1 MVGFPKDF
9 YILYFIRGLMRKY
22 YYWILLLL
30 FLILSIYIKL
40 IGGEQ
45 NIGFNVEL
53 FKLINYNQIA
63 TLNGLMVFLSKYG
76 REYVWIPVTA
86 LLLIFKRTRKI
97 GITLVISFVIAIV
110 LGEVSKYVMA
120 QLRPFNFVNPTYL
133 LEPKP
138 TDYSYPS
145 GHALIVSTGAVTLL
159 LTSPK
164 WMWILGIIE
173 AVLVS
178 YSRVYV
184 GVHWPLDVIAGWLLG
199 SWISFLSVQIE
210 STGPIKKIEQM
221 LKA

>member
-1 MVGFPKDF
+1 
-9 YILYFIRGLMRKY
+9 MRKY

-76 REYVWIPVTA
+76 REYLWIPVTA

>member
-1 MVGFPKDF
+1 
-9 YILYFIRGLMRKY
+9 MRKY

-53 FKLINYNQIA
+53 FKLINYNQISA
-63 TLNGLMVFLSKYG
+63 LNGLMVFLSKYG

-97 GITLVISFVIAIV
+97 GITLVISFVIAII
-110 LGEVSKYVMA
+110 LGEVSKYLMA
-120 QLRPFNFVNPTYL
+120 QLRPFNFINPTYL

-159 LTSPK
+159 LTSPR

>member
-1 MVGFPKDF
+1 
-9 YILYFIRGLMRKY
+9 MRKY